1 MATTV
6 STQDMSAVDYFKA
19 KLRYETTPH
28 ELKSAMEEGKVF
40 LIDVR
45 DKDAYKAEHIAGAQN
60 IPLLDLEK
68 NLSKLPRNKTIVSYC
83 WNITCAMAPHAALR
97 LAEKGFQVQELI
109 GGLAEWKGK
118 GFSTETGP
126 SHS

>member
-6 STQDMSAVDYFKA
+6 ATQEMSAVDYFKA
-19 KLRYETTPH
+19 KIRYETTPH
-28 ELKSAMEEGKVF
+28 ELQRSLEEGKAA

-45 DKDAYKAEHIAGAQN
+45 DKDAFKAEHIAGALN
-60 IPLLDLEK
+60 IPLAELEK
-68 NLSKLPRNKTIVSYC
+68 NRSKLPRNKTIVSYC

-97 LAEKGFQVQELI
+97 LAEKGFQVQELV

-118 GFSTETGP
+118 GFPTETGS
-126 SHS
+126 SHG